1 MKTCPNCHMQMD
13 DNTAFCP
20 NCGAPVNNQSYQANY
35 QAPYQAPVVS
45 PWDHTAEYDPEDI
58 KQNRFFGLICYLI
71 PVLGII
77 YTLLAAPNSPYAK
90 YQVKQALRFTV
101 LESLTGMATA
111 LLWWTILVPI
121 AAAIFGGFLLV
132 IKIIAI
138 VDVISGK
145 VKEPW
150 MIRSFT
156 FLK

>member
-13 DNTAFCP
+13 DTTAFCP
-20 NCGAPVNNQSYQANY
+20 NCGAPVNGQ
-35 QAPYQAPVVS
+35 PYQAYQPQPVVS

-77 YTLLAAPNSPYAK
+77 YTLLACPTSPYAK

-101 LESLTGMATA
+101 LETLTGMATA

-121 AAAIFGGFLLV
+121 AAAVFSGFLLV

-138 VDVISGK
+138 VDVLSNR

-150 MIRSFT
+150 MIRSFG
-156 FLK
+156 FLR